1 MILSA
6 PGECSIKIP
15 FLQSRA
21 SKALLLTSVLI
32 VAIGA
37 YLPYLPLASTL
48 GFVPLSTLY
57 WLLLLGMLVDYVV
70 LTQLIKTWFFRKFGD

>member
-6 PGECSIKIP
+6 PGDCSIKIP

-37 YLPYLPLASTL
+37 YLPYSPLASTL

-70 LTQLIKTWFFRKFGD
+70 LTQLIKTWFYRKFGD

>member
-1 MILSA
+1 LILSA
-6 PGECSIKIP
+6 PGDCSIKIP

-37 YLPYLPLASTL
+37 YLPYSPLASTL

-57 WLLLLGMLVDYVV
+57 WLLLLGMLVAYVV
-70 LTQLIKTWFFRKFGD
+70 LTQLIKTWFYRKFGD

>member
-1 MILSA
+1 LILSA
-6 PGECSIKIP
+6 PGDCSIKIP

-37 YLPYLPLASTL
+37 YLPYSPLASTL
-48 GFVPLSTLY
+48 GFVPLPPLY

-70 LTQLIKTWFFRKFGD
+70 LTQLIKTWFYRKFGD